1 MALRRVSEGQYKD
14 TKTGK
19 VYNLATAK
27 AVAAM
32 EKKLSSG
39 KANKIGNK
47 TGNKIANKI
56 ANESSLTS
64 STPQQTELGKSVG
77 GQFGEDVSD
86 AGKINTENIAAGNLG
101 LNPNIEGPL
110 GAQFTTINPKTGQA
124 TTKHTL
130 SANQDTLL
138 KQGEN
143 LSMTGN
149 KIAQG
154 QLENMGQFSFDN
166 SEAGRQKMS
175 DAVFAQL
182 SRGMDTRHKAQSDQL
197 AQDLYN
203 RGIPFSED
211 PNSRY
216 QQEMRSMQQAQDD
229 ERLNYSNQAYQAGL
243 GEQQAQFGMS
253 QATRQQQ
260 MSDLSAF
267 QQQGT
272 GLMMPNY
279 QATQGTAS
287 DLKGFTE
294 LAQNQ
299 QQLNNQRKA
308 TQASIDALKR
318 KNAGS
323 GGRSSGGTTS
333 PFVS

>member
-1 MALRRVSEGQYKD
+1 MALQRVSPGRYKD
-14 TKTGK
+14 PKTGK
-19 VYNLATAK
+19 IYNLASAK
-27 AVAAM
+27 EVDAM
-32 EKKLSSG
+32 QKKLSSG
-39 KANKIGNK
+39 KANK
-47 TGNKIANKI
+47 TGNKI

-101 LNPNIEGPL
+101 QNANIEGPL
-110 GAQFTTINPKTGQA
+110 GGQATTINPKTGQA

-130 SANQDTLL
+130 SPEQQKILDQGQTLT
-138 KQGEN
+138 Q
-143 LSMTGN
+143 TGQT
-149 KIAQG
+149 IAQG

-166 SEAGRQKMS
+166 SAAGRQKMS

-216 QQEMRSMQQAQDD
+216 QQEMRSMQQGQED

-243 GEQQAQFGMS
+243 QEQQAQFGMS
-253 QATRQQQ
+253 QGTRQQQ

-323 GGRSSGGTTS
+323 GGSSSGGTTS